1 MRSVAEIDTISPER
15 SVLDAADRLFYER
28 GIAAVSMSEIRDSAD
43 VSMRRLYMLYPS
55 KRVLV
60 AAWLSD
66 RHLRWMTWF
75 TEAVD
80 RHVWHGTDAVLA
92 TFDALEEW
100 VSSPE
105 YRGCAF
111 INSIAESAE
120 IDDSHRAII
129 SDHKRELIAYVAG
142 LVEAAHPGSPPWL
155 PDAMGVLIDGAIVQS
170 AIFNTTTPL
179 VAARAAATSLIG
191 QVQ

>member
-1 MRSVAEIDTISPER
+1 MNSVAEIETISPER
-15 SVLDAADRLFYER
+15 SVLDAADRLYYER

-55 KRVLV
+55 KRDLV

-80 RHVWHGTDAVLA
+80 RHVCQGADPVLA

-120 IDDSHRAII
+120 IDDSHRGII
-129 SDHKRELIAYVAG
+129 SNHKRELIAYIAG
-142 LVEAAHPGSPPWL
+142 LTEAAHPGSPPWL
-155 PDAMGVLIDGAIVQS
+155 SDVMGVLIDGAIVQS
-170 AIFNTTTPL
+170 AIFKTTTPV

-191 QVQ
+191 KFQ